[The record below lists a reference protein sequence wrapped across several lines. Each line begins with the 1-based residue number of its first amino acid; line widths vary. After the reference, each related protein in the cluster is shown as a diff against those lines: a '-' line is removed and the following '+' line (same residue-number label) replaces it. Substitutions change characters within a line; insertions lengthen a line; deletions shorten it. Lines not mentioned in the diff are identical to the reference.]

1 MKYMGDNYSTRR
13 RLLRSL
19 GVVGVPLTAGC
30 SGETRPTGE
39 KEAADEVRAGN
50 EGNGTEHEDPEYP
63 DREEING
70 IPVYRRR
77 YDLAELPI
85 EEWPQYGED
94 RILPPYCEYPNAAVV
109 DEEVPDLQMNTVT
122 LIDVENDE
130 GHHPLRTARTMM
142 RLVHCYRESDDE
154 RYLEKVESIS
164 NAFVDV
170 ATEQDDALYFPYTF
184 DWTSLGE
191 RQLQAPWYGGMSQ
204 GAALTAYAH
213 AYEVTGD
220 DHYRRLADRV
230 FRSFTNVRRT
240 TGDVWTTVI
249 TGTPT
254 EFADPGDDGPGH
266 FWIEEYPTEPPNHV
280 LNEFGVGLFGLYDY
294 WLHVDREAGYDPLC
308 AALTTVEDHIE
319 NYREPGEISWYA
331 LSRGF
336 RGNAHYHST
345 HINQFELL
353 ANLSGE
359 ERFVEAAETFR
370 DDHPYEE
377 YRPDRRDWA

>member
-1 MKYMGDNYSTRR
+1 MGDSYSTRR

-19 GVVGVPLTAGC
+19 GVVGVSLTTGC
-30 SGETRPTGE
+30 SGETKPTEGDE
-39 KEAADEVRAGN
+39 TADQTRVEN
-50 EGNGTEHEDPEYP
+50 EGNGTEDEDPDYP
-63 DREEING
+63 DRVEING
-70 IPVYRRR
+70 VPVYGRT
-77 YDLAELPI
+77 YDPVELPI

-94 RILPPYCEYPNAAVV
+94 RTLPPYCQYPNAAAV
-109 DEEVPDLQMNTVT
+109 DEEIPDLRMNTVT

-142 RLVHCYRESDDE
+142 RLLHCYRESDDE
-154 RYLEKVESIS
+154 RYLEKTESIS
-164 NAFVDV
+164 EAFVDI
-170 ATEQDDALYFPYTF
+170 AAQQDDALYFPYTF
-184 DWTSLGE
+184 DWTSPGGE
-191 RQLQAPWYGGMSQ
+191 QRLQAPWYGGMSQ

-213 AYEVTGD
+213 AYEVSGD
-220 DHYRRLADRV
+220 DHYRDLADRV
-230 FRSFTNVRRT
+230 FRSFTNVRCT
-240 TGDVWTTVI
+240 TGDVWTTVV

-254 EFADPGDDGPGH
+254 EFADPESDGSGH

-280 LNEFGVGLFGLYDY
+280 LNGFVVGLFGLYDY

-319 NYREPGEISWYA
+319 EYREPGEISWYD
-331 LSRGF
+331 LGRGF

-359 ERFVEAAETFR
+359 ERFAEAAETFR
-370 DDHPYEE
+370 DDRSYEE
-377 YRPDRRDWA
+377 YRPDRPDWA